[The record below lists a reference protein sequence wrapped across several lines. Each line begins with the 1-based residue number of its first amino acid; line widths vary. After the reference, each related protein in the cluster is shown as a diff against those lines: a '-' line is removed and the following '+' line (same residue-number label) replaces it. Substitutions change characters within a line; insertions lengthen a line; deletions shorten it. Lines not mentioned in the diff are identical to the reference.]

1 MLPPRGTSKIED
13 FDLIAHIEE
22 EPEVVEGESDS
33 ASMADNMDDEYVQK
47 YRQVVPNIHDKSIAL
62 AP

>member
-1 MLPPRGTSKIED
+1 VLPPRGTSKIED

-47 YRQVVPNIHDKSIAL
+47 YRQVVPNIHDKWIAL